1 MTRKPHNL
9 TVGEAVYF
17 TREKAVGLIYETY
30 TFVDGPGARPGV
42 SVLLS
47 DGKNLSGFSAT
58 EADYFLEPLGDTGL
72 EYDFQ
77 NVGQL
82 AQDYQRGVFDQAFT
96 TARLLAGFK
105 HIDAL
110 DPK

>member
-1 MTRKPHNL
+1 MRKKPRDL

-17 TREKAVGLIYETY
+17 LREKAVGIIYETY

-58 EADYFLEPLGDTGL
+58 EADYFLEPVGHTGL

-82 AQDYQRGVFDQAFT
+82 AQDFRRGVFDQAFT

-110 DPK
+110 NTK